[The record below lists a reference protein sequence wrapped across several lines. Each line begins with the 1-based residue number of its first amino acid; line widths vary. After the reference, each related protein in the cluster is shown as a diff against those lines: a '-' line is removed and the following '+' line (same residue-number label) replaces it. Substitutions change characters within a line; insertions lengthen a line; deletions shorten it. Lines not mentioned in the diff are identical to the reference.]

1 MRRTKIVYDD
11 FALAKP
17 SIGHRIMER
26 LSQTL
31 PLPSGL
37 PPRDDIREQQLLARV
52 ITQDRQA
59 FEELYLSYHRRLTRF
74 VMRLAPRYDIAEE
87 VINDTFWIVWKKA
100 AEFRGGSQ
108 VSTWIMGIAYR
119 RALKALHAYKSQH
132 RWQDTTMHASDN
144 EDSSQT
150 HDPIETDATRSW
162 VMQGLAQLPLDQRM
176 VIELA
181 YYLGHSCEEIASITQ
196 CPVGTV
202 KARMFHA
209 RKKLKLLLPQ
219 LAGEMDL

>member
-1 MRRTKIVYDD
+1 MESLTQPLS
-11 FALAKP
+11 LA
-17 SIGHRIMER
+17 
-26 LSQTL
+26 
-31 PLPSGL
+31 SGL
-37 PPRDDIREQQLLARV
+37 PQRDDAREQLLLARV
-52 ITQDRQA
+52 VRQDRQA
-59 FEELYLSYHRRLTRF
+59 FEELYLGYHRRLTRF

-119 RALKALHAYKSQH
+119 RALKALHAHKIQH
-132 RWQDTTMHASDN
+132 RWQDNSLFASDS
-144 EDSSQT
+144 EESSLI
-150 HDPIETDATRSW
+150 HDPVESDATTSW
-162 VMQGLAQLPLDQRM
+162 LMQGLTQLPVDQRV

-181 YYLGHSCEEIASITQ
+181 YYLGHSCEEIATITQ

-209 RKKLKLLLPQ
+209 RKKLKVLLPQ
-219 LAGEMDL
+219 VRRNQRLTHFARTYL